1 MANRI
6 IVMAWITVHSS
17 LAIGSAQT
25 LASRV
30 TLVPV
35 ARGYSVHDTAA
46 FARDNLE
53 YIGIT
58 QYIAFYR
65 LDTSVVVG
73 RRQPGSTVWEFNR
86 TNFKPNDPTHGHD
99 NVNIGISLTD

>member
-1 MANRI
+1 
-6 IVMAWITVHSS
+6 MAWITVHSS

-25 LASRV
+25 LAPGV
-30 TLVPV
+30 TRVPV

-53 YIGIT
+53 HIGIT
-58 QYIAFYR
+58 RQFAFYG
-65 LDTSVVVG
+65 LNTSVVVG
-73 RRQPGSTVWEFNR
+73 RRQLGSTVWEFNQ

-99 NVNIGISLTD
+99 KVNIGISLTD